1 MSVSIWCEKY
11 RPKTLD
17 EYVWR
22 DANQRLKV
30 EEWIADGALPHLMLS
45 GAPGTG
51 KTSLAW
57 LMLLMLGIP
66 KGDILF
72 IPASRER
79 RIEDIQSK
87 IINFVSTWAL
97 GPTGIK
103 YVLLDEADAI
113 SPLAQKMLRT
123 EMETYAD
130 VCRFV
135 MTCNYPDK
143 IIPAVKSRCQGFHF
157 EALDQEQYLSRL
169 MFVLTNEGVQFDD
182 DGLMKLYSATY
193 PDMRKCIGLAQE
205 RTIGGVL
212 SAPDM
217 DALTGTKDY
226 LIDMANLFKTGSYLE
241 ARKLI
246 VSQAQIEEYVDIY
259 RYFYRNLELWGDTED
274 QKDQALLV
282 IRKGI
287 VNHTLVADQEINLAA
302 TLCELAQIAKG
313 IL

>member
-1 MSVSIWCEKY
+1 MAVSLWTEKY

-22 DANQRLKV
+22 DAQQRKKV

-45 GAPGTG
+45 GGPGTG

-79 RIEDIQSK
+79 KIEDIQSK
-87 IINFVSTWAL
+87 IINFVGTWAL

-123 EMETYAD
+123 EMETYSD

-135 MTCNYPDK
+135 MTCNYPEK

-157 EALDQEQYLSRL
+157 EALDQEQFLSRL
-169 MFVLTNEGVQFDD
+169 MHVLTNEGVQFDD
-182 DGLMKLYSATY
+182 DGLMKLFSATF
-193 PDMRKCIGLAQE
+193 PDMRKCLGLAQE
-205 RTIGGVL
+205 RTVGGVL

-217 DALTGTKDY
+217 DALTGTQDY
-226 LIDMANLFKTGSYLE
+226 LIEMANLFKTGRYLD

-246 VSQAQIEEYVDIY
+246 TSQAQVEEYVDIY
-259 RYFYRNLELWGDTED
+259 RYFYRNLDLWGDTED
-274 QKDQALLV
+274 QKDQALLT
-282 IRKGI
+282 IRKSL
-287 VNHTLVADQEINLAA
+287 VNHSLVADPEINLAA
-302 TLCELAQIAKG
+302 CCVELAHIAK
-313 IL
+313 I